1 MNWPSAGI
9 GIQPSLRNW
18 GPYGRVGS
26 SPTLVTMVTR
36 IVNLKHESYDV
47 YIGRGSKW
55 GCPFTIIKDRPTLAK
70 EIVGSK
76 EEALSKYKEYVLNS
90 PELMESLDE
99 LDGKTLG
106 CFCKPEPCH
115 GDVLLELIAQ
125 KKLKAFFNKK

>member
-1 MNWPSAGI
+1 MP
-9 GIQPSLRNW
+9 
-18 GPYGRVGS
+18 
-26 SPTLVTMVTR
+26 TR
-36 IVNLKHESYDV
+36 IVNLNKEPYDI

-55 GCPFTIIKDRPTLAK
+55 GCPYTIIKDRPTLAK
-70 EIVGSK
+70 EIVNSK

-90 PELMESLDE
+90 PELMGSLDE

-125 KKLKAFFNKK
+125 KKLMAFFNKK

>member
-1 MNWPSAGI
+1 MP
-9 GIQPSLRNW
+9 
-18 GPYGRVGS
+18 
-26 SPTLVTMVTR
+26 TR
-36 IVNLKHESYDV
+36 IVNLNKEPYDI

-55 GCPFTIIKDRPTLAK
+55 GCPYTIIKDRPTLAK
-70 EIVGSK
+70 EIVDSK

-90 PELMESLDE
+90 PELMGNLDE

-125 KKLKAFFNKK
+125 KKLMAFFNKK

>member
-1 MNWPSAGI
+1 MP
-9 GIQPSLRNW
+9 
-18 GPYGRVGS
+18 
-26 SPTLVTMVTR
+26 TR
-36 IVNLKHESYDV
+36 IVNLNKEPYDI

-55 GCPFTIIKDRPTLAK
+55 GCPYTIIKDRPTLAK
-70 EIVGSK
+70 EIVDSK

-99 LDGKTLG
+99 LDGKVLG

-125 KKLKAFFNKK
+125 KKLMVFFNKK